1 MEKENGAKLYRKTQ
15 ERVMTEIVK
24 PMYLLGRNI
33 SYSFSKGYFT
43 DKSLTETLTAA
54 AMRISIFKK

>member
-24 PMYLLGRNI
+24 KWHLLGRNI